1 MIKVNEENIYSSE
14 SPTFRKLH
22 YYTNQRTKYCVFR
35 ENLFAQYQ
43 QKGFD
48 KEAIEHDNIIHFIRV
63 SSSLNH
69 FLSRCFGKYLAAK
82 KGFTFRI

>member
-43 QKGFD
+43 QKVFD
-48 KEAIEHDNIIHFIRV
+48 KEAIEHDNIIHFIRL

-69 FLSRCFGKYLAAK
+69 FFVTLFREIFGSQERVY
-82 KGFTFRI
+82 F